1 MCHTEGKQAL
11 EISQAQFN
19 KVASVYYKQLSNE
32 EIKELEKEEIMGLQ
46 HMSQSGIKKRALR
59 ISKRI
64 QKLVSCMYSHL

>member
-1 MCHTEGKQAL
+1 MSTEGKQAL

-19 KVASVYYKQLSNE
+19 KVASVHYKQLSNE
-32 EIKELEKEEIMGLQ
+32 ERKELEKEVEIMGLQ